1 MRKLDLRL
9 LLIIFA
15 SFFFLSCEKD
25 DQDAPADVNDIE
37 LAKEILKGDI
47 VLSTTATL
55 QGVDKTLLDG
65 GCPSMFTFTWNKTD
79 LWTPSDPGI
88 VMLLKLDEFIV
99 GTMPMAVWFF
109 VEAKFM
115 ELNKWEKEEY
125 TGDGWL
131 KFKGNN
137 GVSTSSDG
145 TNMDDID
152 GAGGSVIG
160 YINVQT
166 KEVEF
171 LIDFNMLNVRS
182 HSFLQKIDPARLDG
196 YEEELADYEKRLAD
210 YKEANG
216 L

>member
-1 MRKLDLRL
+1 MRKLNLILLPL
-9 LLIIFA
+9 LLA
-15 SFFFLSCEKD
+15 PLFFSSCEKD
-25 DQDAPADVNDIE
+25 EKEAPADASQIE

-55 QGVDKTLLDG
+55 QGVDKTLLEG
-65 GCPSMFTFTWNKTD
+65 GCPSMFTFTWDKTD
-79 LWTPSDPGI
+79 LWTPSDPDNA
-88 VMLLKLDEFIV
+88 MLLKLDEFIV
-99 GTMPMAVWFF
+99 GNMPMAVWFF

-131 KFKGNN
+131 KFKGQD
-137 GVSTSSDG
+137 GVATSSDS
-145 TNMDDID
+145 TNMDESD
-152 GAGGSVIG
+152 GFGGSAIG

-171 LIDFNMLNVRS
+171 LIDFNLMNVRS
-182 HSFLQKIDPARLDG
+182 HSFLQKIDKDRIKN
-196 YEEELADYEKRLAD
+196 YEEELADYERRLAE